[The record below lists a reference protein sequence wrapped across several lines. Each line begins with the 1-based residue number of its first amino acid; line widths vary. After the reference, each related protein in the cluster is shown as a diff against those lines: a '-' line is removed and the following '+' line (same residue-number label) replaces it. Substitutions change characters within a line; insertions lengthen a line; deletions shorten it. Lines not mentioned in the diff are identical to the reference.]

1 MSRDVR
7 ARILVVD
14 DDAGVVDYLCE
25 MLAKRDFV
33 VAGET
38 SPRAALERL
47 AREEHDLVIADVEMP
62 EMRGLDLLEQIHAIK
77 PQQLVMLITAFG
89 SIDLAVES
97 VRAGACDFI
106 TKPFKI
112 GVVYLAIERALRERN
127 MLREI
132 TRLRV
137 SRTDLGPSG
146 LVANSQ
152 AMKLAVDIARRAA
165 QTTTTVLLTGETGT
179 GKSALARLIHESGPR
194 KAGPFTELNCA
205 ALPTNLIESELFGVR
220 KGAFTDARENR
231 QGLLASARGGT
242 LFLDEIGELPVE
254 AQAKLLQVLE
264 SGRVRALGATSDEP
278 IDARLVAAT
287 NQRLEERLKDGRF
300 RADLYYRLNVIRI
313 DVPPLRE
320 RRDDI
325 LPLVDILLARAGD
338 KLSRPIV
345 GVGATA
351 LRKLIAYD
359 WPGNVRQLANLIERA
374 VALAQHDTL
383 LPEDF
388 DLPAPEETKAAL
400 MDEAAKREM
409 SLEEVE
415 QEYVRR
421 MIDAKGGNKAAAARA
436 LGINRRKLYRKLS

>member
-1 MSRDVR
+1 VTAPVA

-14 DDAGVVDYLCE
+14 DDPGVVAFLSE
-25 MLAKRDFV
+25 MLVKRDYAV
-33 VAGET
+33 VGET
-38 SPRAALERL
+38 SPVKAL
-47 AREEHDLVIADVEMP
+47 ARIGQERFDLVIADVEMP
-62 EMRGLDLLEQIHAIK
+62 ELRGLDLLRQIQAKK

-112 GVVYLAIERALRERN
+112 GVIYLAIERALRERE
-127 MLREI
+127 MLHEI

-137 SRTDLGPSG
+137 TRPEFGPSG
-146 LVANSQ
+146 MVARSP
-152 AMKLAVDIARRAA
+152 AMLAAIDIARRAA
-165 QTTTTVLLTGETGT
+165 QTTATVLLTGETGT
-179 GKSALARLIHESGPR
+179 GKSALARLIHDTGPR
-194 KAGPFTELNCA
+194 ASGPFTELNCA

-231 QGLLASARGGT
+231 EGLLVSARGGT

-264 SGRVRALGATSDEP
+264 SGRVRALGATSDHP

-287 NQRLEERLKDGRF
+287 NQRLEDLLRQGRF
-300 RADLYYRLNVIRI
+300 RPDLYYRLNVIRI
-313 DVPPLRE
+313 DLPPLRE
-320 RRDDI
+320 RREDI
-325 LPLVDILLARAGD
+325 LPLVDLLLQRTGS
-338 KLSRPIV
+338 KLGRPIV
-345 GVGATA
+345 AVSATA
-351 LRKLIAYD
+351 LRKLLAYE
-359 WPGNVRQLANLIERA
+359 WPGNIRELANLIERA

-388 DLPAPEETKAAL
+388 DLAVPSAGSANIIEQGVQQGL
-400 MDEAAKREM
+400 
-409 SLEEVE
+409 SLEKVE
-415 QEYVRR
+415 KAYMRR
-421 MIDAKGGNKAAAARA
+421 MIEEKGGNKAAAARA